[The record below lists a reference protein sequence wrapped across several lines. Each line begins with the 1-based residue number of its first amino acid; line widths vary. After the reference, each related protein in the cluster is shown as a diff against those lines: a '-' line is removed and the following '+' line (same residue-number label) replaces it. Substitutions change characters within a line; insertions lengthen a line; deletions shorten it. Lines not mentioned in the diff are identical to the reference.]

1 MPEQN
6 ANKRF
11 TGTSLR
17 LKVGLA
23 EMLKGGVI
31 MDVMNVEQ
39 ARIAEEAGATSV
51 MALERVPAMIRAEGG
66 VARMAKPS
74 LIKQIIQ
81 TVSIPVMAKARIG
94 HFAEAQILQE
104 LGVDFID
111 ESEVLTPADEA
122 HHIDK
127 HAFTTPFVCGAR
139 NLGEALRRIAEGA
152 AMIRTKGE
160 AGTGDVVHAVRHMRQ
175 ITQEMRALTVL
186 SEQELY
192 AAAKDHQA
200 PYELIRLVAQTGKL
214 PVPNFSAG
222 GIATPADAALMMQL
236 GAEAVFVGSGIFMK
250 ERATPL
256 EVENWTETEAEVG
269 LCKAAEIGTPRN
281 PEEREE
287 AVSRAKAIVAAT
299 THYNDAKILAEV
311 SEQVT
316 GTMKGLAA
324 AGLEESQLL
333 QTRGW

>member
-1 MPEQN
+1 MADHTPN
-6 ANKRF
+6 G
-11 TGTSLR
+11 TGNFASSSLR
-17 LKVGLA
+17 LKLGLA

-39 ARIAEEAGATSV
+39 ARIAEEAGAIAV
-51 MALERVPAMIRAEGG
+51 MARGRAPAMIRAEGG
-66 VARMAKPS
+66 VARMASPK
-74 LIKQIIQ
+74 LIKEIIA

-94 HFAEAQILQE
+94 HFVEAQVLQE
-104 LGVDFID
+104 IGVDFID
-111 ESEVLTPADEA
+111 ESEVLTPADEVY
-122 HHIDK
+122 HIDK

-160 AGTGDVVHAVRHMRQ
+160 AGTGDVVHAVQHLRQ
-175 ITQEMRALTVL
+175 ITREMRALTVL

-192 AAAKDHQA
+192 AAAKEHQA
-200 PYELIRLVAQTGKL
+200 PYELIRMVAKTGKL

-222 GIATPADAALMMQL
+222 GIATPADAALLMQL
-236 GAEAVFVGSGIFMK
+236 GAEAIFVGSGIFMK
-250 ERATPL
+250 ERATAL
-256 EVENWTETEAEVG
+256 DVENDP
-269 LCKAAEIGTPRN
+269 K
-281 PEEREE
+281 EREE
-287 AVSRAKAIVAAT
+287 AVSRAKAIVIAT
-299 THYNDAKILAEV
+299 THWNKPKILAEA

-324 AGLEESQLL
+324 AAIEESQLL

>member
-1 MPEQN
+1 M
-6 ANKRF
+6 
-11 TGTSLR
+11 
-17 LKVGLA
+17 
-23 EMLKGGVI
+23 
-31 MDVMNVEQ
+31 
-39 ARIAEEAGATSV
+39 AR
-51 MALERVPAMIRAEGG
+51 
-66 VARMAKPS
+66 PS

-81 TVSIPVMAKARIG
+81 AVSIPVMAKARIG

-175 ITQEMRALTVL
+175 ITREMRALTVL

-200 PYELIRLVAQTGKL
+200 PYELVRMVARTGKL

-256 EVENWTETEAEVG
+256 EVENWTESEAEVG
-269 LCKAAEIGTPRN
+269 LCGKDEVGTPRN

-287 AVSRAKAIVAAT
+287 AVSRAKAIVQAT
-299 THYNDAKILAEV
+299 THFNEPRILAEV

-324 AGLEESQLL
+324 ASIEEKDQL

>member
-1 MPEQN
+1 MADNCSPNGNQT
-6 ANKRF
+6 AS
-11 TGTSLR
+11 SLR
-17 LKVGLA
+17 LKTGLA

-66 VARMAKPS
+66 VARMANPK
-74 LIKQIIQ
+74 LIKEIISA
-81 TVSIPVMAKARIG
+81 VSVPVMAKARIG

-111 ESEVLTPADEA
+111 ESEVLTPADGMY
-122 HHIDK
+122 HIDK

-152 AMIRTKGE
+152 ALIRTKGE
-160 AGTGDVVHAVRHMRQ
+160 AGTGDVVHAVQHMRQ
-175 ITQEMRALTVL
+175 IVRDMRILAAL
-186 SEQELY
+186 SEEELY
-192 AAAKDHQA
+192 NEAKLHGA
-200 PYELIRLVAQTGKL
+200 PYELIRIVASTGKL

-256 EVENWTETEAEVG
+256 DVEHNT
-269 LCKAAEIGTPRN
+269 K
-281 PEEREE
+281 EREE
-287 AVSRAKAIVAAT
+287 AVSRAKAIVIAT
-299 THYNDAKILAEV
+299 THYNDPKIVAEA

-324 AGLEESQLL
+324 AAIEEADLL

>member
-1 MPEQN
+1 MSDHTLN
-6 ANKRF
+6 GNGSF
-11 TGTSLR
+11 GTPSLR
-17 LKVGLA
+17 LKLGLA

-39 ARIAEEAGATSV
+39 ARIAEEAGAISV

-66 VARMAKPS
+66 VARMASPK
-74 LIKQIIQ
+74 LIKQIIGA
-81 TVSIPVMAKARIG
+81 VSIPVMAKARIG
-94 HFAEAQILQE
+94 HFAEAQVLQH

-111 ESEVLTPADEA
+111 ESEVLTPADETY
-122 HHIDK
+122 HIDK

-160 AGTGDVVHAVRHMRQ
+160 PGTGDVVHAVQHMRQ
-175 ITQEMRALTVL
+175 IVREIKALTVL
-186 SEQELY
+186 GDEELY
-192 AAAKDHQA
+192 NAAKVHGA
-200 PYELIRLVAQTGKL
+200 PYELVRMVAKSGKL

-236 GAEAVFVGSGIFMK
+236 GAETIFVGSGALMMQLGAETIFVGSGIFMK

-256 EVENWTETEAEVG
+256 DVENDP
-269 LCKAAEIGTPRN
+269 K
-281 PEEREE
+281 EREE
-287 AVSRAKAIVAAT
+287 AVSRARAIVIAT
-299 THYNDAKILAEV
+299 THFNDPKIVAEA
-311 SEQVT
+311 SEAVI
-316 GTMKGLAA
+316 GSMKGLAA
-324 AGLEESQLL
+324 AAIEEQDLM

>member
-1 MPEQN
+1 MADHTHNGNFGSTSFDSP
-6 ANKRF
+6 
-11 TGTSLR
+11 SLR
-17 LKVGLA
+17 LKLGLA

-31 MDVMNVEQ
+31 MGVMNVGEG
-39 ARIAEEAGATSV
+39 AIAEEAGPLSF

-66 VARMAKPS
+66 VARMARPS
-74 LIKQIIQ
+74 LIKQIND

-94 HFAEAQILQE
+94 HFVEAQILQQ

-111 ESEVLTPADEA
+111 ESEVLTPADEVY
-122 HHIDK
+122 HIDK

-160 AGTGDVVHAVRHMRQ
+160 PGTGDVVHAVQHMRQ
-175 ITQEMRALTVL
+175 IVREIKALTVL
-186 SEQELY
+186 GDEELY
-192 AAAKDHQA
+192 NAAKVHGA
-200 PYELIRLVAQTGKL
+200 PYELIRMVAKAGKL

-236 GAEAVFVGSGIFMK
+236 GAETIFVGSGIFMK

-256 EVENWTETEAEVG
+256 DVEHNQ
-269 LCKAAEIGTPRN
+269 K
-281 PEEREE
+281 EREE
-287 AVSRAKAIVAAT
+287 AVSRARAIVIAT
-299 THYNDAKILAEV
+299 TDFNDPKILAEA

-324 AGLEESQLL
+324 AAIEESQLL